1 MGTVIMHDV
10 VSVDG
15 FIADENDQV
24 GPLHEWYFG
33 GDTPI
38 RRDRAS
44 FDHSGVG
51 SPFRVSRA
59 SAPYVAET
67 WDSLGAIVMGRRL
80 FDLVDGWQGD
90 PPVGEHVVVV
100 SHRPK
105 PAGWHP
111 EASYHFLD
119 DVAAA
124 IARAKD
130 LAGDRSVA
138 VNAGDVGA
146 QALAAGLV
154 DEVAMDVVPV
164 VFGSGR
170 RYFGGID
177 GQHLLEDPHV
187 VIQGEGVLHLR
198 FKVRA

>member
-1 MGTVIMHDV
+1 M
-10 VSVDG
+10 
-15 FIADENDQV
+15 
-24 GPLHEWYFG
+24 
-33 GDTPI
+33 
-38 RRDRAS
+38 
-44 FDHSGVG
+44 
-51 SPFRVSRA
+51 
-59 SAPYVAET
+59 
-67 WDSLGAIVMGRRL
+67 WDSLGTIVMGRRL
-80 FDLVDGWQGD
+80 FDLVDGWEGD
-90 PPVGEHVVVV
+90 PPAGEHVVVV

-119 DVAAA
+119 DVADA
-124 IARAKD
+124 IAKAKD
-130 LAGDRSVA
+130 LAGDRIVG

-146 QALAAGLV
+146 QALAAGLI

-198 FKVRA
+198 FKVRP